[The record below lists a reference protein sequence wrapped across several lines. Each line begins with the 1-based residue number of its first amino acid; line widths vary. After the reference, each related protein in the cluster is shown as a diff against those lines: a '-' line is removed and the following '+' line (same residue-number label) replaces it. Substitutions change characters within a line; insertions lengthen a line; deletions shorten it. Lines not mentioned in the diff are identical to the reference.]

1 MIWFLFDKDGDNM
14 KSNKLKKNTFMQGAF
29 IATFGI
35 VLSKILGMIYVIPF
49 YSIIGEQGGALY
61 GYAYNIYSIFLSI
74 STAGIP
80 LAISSITSEYNTLGQ
95 YANKER
101 TFHIAKKYLSI
112 IGIICFIILFIF
124 AKDIGYLIIGN
135 NTGGNSINDIAF
147 VIRVISFSIL
157 IVPTLSVYRGYLQ
170 GHKFI
175 TPTSISQV
183 LEQIIR
189 VSIIIIGSFV
199 AVKVFNLSIRY
210 AVACALLGATV
221 GSLFSYL
228 YLVFVRRKNK
238 DNLNIEEDKVSNI
251 TSKEI
256 LKKIILCA
264 FPFVL
269 CDVGKSLF
277 NSVDTFFVV
286 RTLTDL
292 GYQTDVAESV
302 MSVIS
307 TWGNKLNMIVI
318 AIGTGFAVSLI
329 PNMTASF
336 VKKDYK
342 DINIKINQTFKTLL
356 FITIPMTL
364 GLSFLATPIWNVFY
378 GASTYGPIVFR
389 FSIIVA
395 LVTVLLSASQVIA
408 LTFKEYKI
416 LLISVLAGLI
426 LNALCDVP
434 LMLLIDRLGG
444 YAFYGATLS
453 TCLGHIL
460 TITMILNLIKKKYK
474 VSLKDSFITGFKTI
488 LFTGIMLLVLTL
500 LTYIVPI
507 NDLGRIKSLLI
518 VVLYALI
525 GAIIYLLLSYKAG
538 LITNIFGK
546 DIFDKIKGKLHLKK
560 RVIK

>member
-1 MIWFLFDKDGDNM
+1 MSK
-14 KSNKLKKNTFMQGAF
+14 KLKKNSFMQGAF

-49 YSIIGEQGGALY
+49 YALVGESGGALY

-80 LAISSITSEYNTLGQ
+80 LAISSITSEYNTLGE
-95 YANKER
+95 YANKEK

-112 IGIICFIILFIF
+112 IGIICFIILFAF

-135 NTGGNSINDIAF
+135 NTGGNSIDDIAF

-170 GHKFI
+170 GNKFI

-189 VSIIIIGSFV
+189 VSIIIIGSFIT
-199 AVKVFNLSIRY
+199 VKVLNLSIKY
-210 AVACALLGATV
+210 AVACALLGASV

-228 YLVFVRRKNK
+228 YLVHVRRKNK
-238 DNLNIEEDKVSNI
+238 DSLKINNTDVSSEP
-251 TSKEI
+251 TKKI
-256 LKKIILCA
+256 LKKILLCSL
-264 FPFVL
+264 PFVL
-269 CDVGKSLF
+269 CDVGKSLY

-286 RTLTDL
+286 RTLTNL
-292 GYQTDVAESV
+292 GYETKVAESV

-329 PNMTASF
+329 PNMTSSF
-336 VKKDYK
+336 VKKDCK
-342 DINIKINQTFKTLL
+342 DINIKIHQTFKTLL
-356 FITIPMTL
+356 FITLPMTL
-364 GLSFLATPIWNVFY
+364 GLSFLANPVWNVFY
-378 GASTYGPIVFR
+378 GASAYGPTVFK

-416 LLISVLAGLI
+416 LLVSVLAGLI
-426 LNALCDVP
+426 LNAVCDIP
-434 LMLLIDRLGG
+434 LMLLIDKLGG

-453 TCLGHIL
+453 TCLGHTL
-460 TITMILNLIKKKYK
+460 TIIMILNLIRKKYK
-474 VSLKDSFITGFKTI
+474 VNLNESFKSGFKI
-488 LFTGIMLLVLTL
+488 VLFTGIMLLSLYL

-507 NDLGRIKSLLI
+507 NDFGRIKSLLI
-518 VVLYALI
+518 VVLYAI
-525 GAIIYLLLSYKAG
+525 VGMIIYLFLSYKSK
-538 LITNIFGK
+538 LIYNIFGNGVLE
-546 DIFDKIKGKLHLKK
+546 KIKEKLHLKK
-560 RVIK
+560 RVI